1 MNIFLGG
8 NNMFSNSNCASV
20 PLVANIDG
28 NGNNGGWAD
37 GGWLWIIVVF
47 ALLFGWG
54 NGGFGGFGGNNGGGY
69 VATAA
74 TQADIQRGFD
84 NSAVISKLDGIS
96 NGLCDGFYAMNNS
109 MLTGFNGINTNIMQT
124 GYGIQ
129 QAINAD
135 TVANMQNTNALQAQL
150 ANCCCE
156 TREAIQGV
164 NYNMATNTCALQN
177 TMNNNTRDIIDS
189 QQAGTRAILDYLC
202 TKENADLRDKVQ
214 KLELSASQDRQSALL
229 TTAMTA
235 QAQQIVNSVNPTAIP
250 AYVVPNPNAYAYG
263 YGCNTGWVSTVKY
276 HLMLVDLY
284 TTIYIKADD
293 SDIDD
298 IYHAL
303 LNPPVYPSLGEYGD
317 LCKIEAV
324 DIVELKELDKPISA
338 PLDTQSYI
346 PVNKGNFAGT
356 IYGIN
361 NKYEIIKGFRRFQ
374 KVSCYLVDKG
384 QEVVSNLFDDDKPII
399 FID

>member
-1 MNIFLGG
+1 MFNSNGVSLADIAAVTG
-8 NNMFSNSNCASV
+8 NNRNNDGMW
-20 PLVANIDG
+20 G
-28 NGNNGGWAD
+28 NGAW
-37 GGWLWIIVVF
+37 WIVI
-47 ALLFGWG
+47 LLIFGWG
-54 NGGFGGFGGNNGGGY
+54 NNGWGGFGGNGNGAGY
-69 VATAA
+69 TDSA
-74 TQADIQRGFD
+74 IQRGFD
-84 NSAVISKLDGIS
+84 NQAVISKLDGIS

-150 ANCCCE
+150 DNCCCE

-214 KLELSASQDRQSALL
+214 KLELSASQDRQNALL

-235 QAQQIVNSVNPTAIP
+235 QTQQIVNSVNPTAIP

-263 YGCNTGWVSTVKY
+263 YGCNTGC
-276 HLMLVDLY
+276 
-284 TTIYIKADD
+284 
-293 SDIDD
+293 
-298 IYHAL
+298 
-303 LNPPVYPSLGEYGD
+303 N
-317 LCKIEAV
+317 C
-324 DIVELKELDKPISA
+324 
-338 PLDTQSYI
+338 
-346 PVNKGNFAGT
+346 
-356 IYGIN
+356 
-361 NKYEIIKGFRRFQ
+361 
-374 KVSCYLVDKG
+374 
-384 QEVVSNLFDDDKPII
+384 
-399 FID
+399 